1 MRSIMSRFYTQGW
14 YDLKLALWGL
24 LSVFMSL
31 LCFGC
36 GKQSDISTQYPSAV
50 HNSQVPDLTET
61 TTVAPTV
68 QEEKSSIPSRARVI
82 FHMESIEGIPYDVYI
97 VGENEEL
104 VDKNWLWRQRDK
116 NEEIWC
122 GAYYA
127 YIKPQGETELVLQSV
142 YLFDEWIYPECN
154 PEARKKWQRINIQY
168 PNCDGFYTVK
178 GIEANQPDILVCTRR
193 LTGGGAF
200 GVRLFIIKD
209 DVLQLVRFMKE
220 NENIIDSH
228 IAGFNFLEYAE
239 DGTLAVPWWTNAKPN
254 AGVYTTFYDLDV
266 DDLILSPVSTI
277 KVR

>member
-1 MRSIMSRFYTQGW
+1 MRSIMSRFYTQGCNN
-14 YDLKLALWGL
+14 LKLALWGL

-82 FHMESIEGIPYDVYI
+82 FHMESMEGIPYDVYI

-116 NEEIWC
+116 DEEIWC

-127 YIKPQGETELVLQSV
+127 YMKPQDETDPVLQSV
-142 YLFDEWIYPECN
+142 YLFDERIYPECN
-154 PEARKKWQRINIQY
+154 PEARKDWQRINIQY
-168 PNCDGFYTVK
+168 PNCDGFYMVK
-178 GIEANQPDILVCTRR
+178 DKETARPDLLICTRR
-193 LTGGGAF
+193 TTGNGAF
-200 GVRLFIIKD
+200 RVRVFAVKD
-209 DVLQLVRFMKE
+209 GELQLVHFMKE
-220 NENIIDSH
+220 NEELTEGRLI
-228 IAGFNFLEYAE
+228 GFRRLEYIE
-239 DGTLAVPWWTNAKPN
+239 DGTLAVHWWSNGKPN

-277 KVR
+277 KIR